1 MPFPRNSVVT
11 LVALAVATTL
21 FAASFDAAMASDSPE
36 PGNGRHPRILYLNS
50 YHYGYEW
57 SDSLGIGAL
66 QVFRQSAP
74 EARVYIEYLDGKH
87 FELTEER
94 KKAELD
100 RILAKYG
107 PDFFDIVVTSD
118 DPAFDFMRTYR
129 DVLTPGKPVVFS
141 GINAV
146 SADDRQIP
154 EGFTGIVE
162 PFDYHG
168 IVSMVR
174 NVFPERKNGYLIVDN
189 SVTGRALVAMAR
201 KLAAD
206 VPDMTL
212 NVLDGA
218 DLSHED
224 LLGILRGLGRDAFVI
239 IGVWQTDRNGHYFN
253 VSEAFQDIINA
264 STAPVFV
271 ILRTSLAI
279 DYAGGSAIS
288 GVHQGRVAAG
298 MALRI
303 LEGTPVSSIPVTS
316 ENIYDRMLNR
326 SAIETRWG
334 VRFDELPAE
343 IQKIPEAFPPETEA
357 PYTATVK
364 LSSDESDYI
373 SRNPVVRVALVDDPP
388 IMIPGASPA
397 GMAVEYMNE
406 LASLTGLRFEWVTCA
421 RRWKDCDGVGEA
433 VDNALVLP
441 AVAETHEGRDKY
453 IFSVPYLRMQSVI
466 FTRDDSR
473 PIIGP
478 QSLKGL
484 KVAVRGKSFLY
495 RQLRQELDG
504 LDLVPFDTSR
514 DAMIAL
520 HDGEVDAFVVHLSI
534 GVTLAREMGF
544 RNIRIA
550 APTNLPPQPF
560 SIAVPLEM
568 PLLAS
573 IIDKG
578 MSAMPADTVE
588 RLRSKYMQDVE
599 FKWGWSTESVLK
611 LVLAVV
617 SVFLIVVFV
626 LLVRARRIKNASVR
640 RELNLQVTLD
650 SIGDAVI
657 VTDNGDRVVRMNPIA
672 RRLTGYDDAEARAK
686 PIAEVMALVDP
697 DTNRTLPIAEAG
709 ALTDD
714 DRPRSTSRIQLN
726 GKDGAR
732 YLVEASASKI
742 TGVHGEKLG
751 QVIVFRDVSR
761 RMQIQDQIQH
771 SRKMEAIG
779 QLAGGVAHDFNNMLS
794 AIQGYSELI
803 LKRAP
808 AGSNEVV
815 YCERILNATER
826 AAGLTSKLLDFARK
840 GKALS
845 TPIDIH
851 ESIKSALALLERSID
866 KSIVITSALEA
877 CDSLI
882 VGDPGQ
888 IQSIILNLCINAR
901 DAMPSG
907 GTLEI
912 STRNV
917 MLNAADCRDNE
928 FPMNPGEHVVIC
940 VQDSG
945 TGIPAGDLEHIFEPF
960 FTTKEVGKGTGLGL
974 AAVHGAILEHAGA
987 IKVYSELGKGTRFTI
1002 YLPVSQES
1010 RTCLTEAYVADLR
1023 HHGTVLVVE
1032 DEGLIRGMADVMLR
1046 DMGFD
1051 VLLAENGAEGVEL
1064 FRQNTDR
1071 IRLVLMDVIMPEM
1084 DGMAALK
1091 AIREI
1096 RPDTLFIVTSGFS
1109 FEHRRDEFMKAGATA
1124 FIGKPFRNA
1133 DLAKVV
1139 DEALKG

>member
-1 MPFPRNSVVT
+1 MPIPRHSMVSI
-11 LVALAVATTL
+11 LALAFVTISFAT
-21 FAASFDAAMASDSPE
+21 ASASPV

-57 SDSLGIGAL
+57 SDSLSIGAM

-94 KKAELD
+94 MKAELD
-100 RILAKYG
+100 RILGKYG

-118 DPAFDFMRTYR
+118 DPAFDFMRAYR
-129 DVLTPGKPVVFS
+129 DLLVPGKPVVFS
-141 GINAV
+141 GVNAA

-154 EGFTGIVE
+154 DGFTGIVE
-162 PFDYHG
+162 PFDYQG
-168 IVSMVR
+168 IVSIVR
-174 NVFPERKNGYLIVDN
+174 QVFPDRRNGYLIVDN
-189 SVTGRALVAMAR
+189 SVTGRVLVAMAR
-201 KLAAD
+201 KLADD
-206 VPDMTL
+206 VPEVTL
-212 NVLDGA
+212 NILDGG

-224 LLGILRGLGRDAFVI
+224 LLDELRGLEDDAFVI
-239 IGVWQTDRNGHYFN
+239 IGVWQTDKSGHYFN
-253 VSEAFQDIINA
+253 VSEAFQDITNA

-279 DYAGGSAIS
+279 GYAGGVAIS
-288 GVHQGRVAAG
+288 GVHQGRIAAG

-316 ENIYDRMLNR
+316 NNLYDRMLNR
-326 SAIETRWG
+326 SAIERGWG
-334 VRFDELPAE
+334 VKWDDLPPE
-343 IQKIPEAFPPETEA
+343 IQKIPETFPPETEA
-357 PYTATVK
+357 PYTTTVK
-364 LSSDESDYI
+364 LTSDESDYI
-373 SRNPVVRVALVDDPP
+373 SGNPIVRVAMVDGPP
-388 IMIPGASPA
+388 IMIPGAVP
-397 GMAVEYMNE
+397 GGIAVEYLNE
-406 LASLTGLRFEWVTCA
+406 LAALIGIKLDWITCGK
-421 RRWKDCDGVGEA
+421 RWKDCEGDANAVEA
-433 VDNALVLP
+433 GLVLP
-441 AVAETHEGRDKY
+441 AVTETHEGREQY
-453 IFSVPYLRMQSVI
+453 TFSTPYLRMQSVI
-466 FTRDDSR
+466 FVRDNSR
-473 PIIGP
+473 PIIGLN
-478 QSLKGL
+478 SLKGL
-484 KVAVRGKSFLY
+484 KVAVPDNSFLY
-495 RQLRQELDG
+495 RQLTQEVDG
-504 LDLVPFDTSR
+504 IEIVPFDLSR
-514 DAMIAL
+514 EAMIAL
-520 HDGEVDAFVVHLSI
+520 HEGEVDAFVVHLSI

-550 APTNLPPQPF
+550 APTNLPTQPF
-560 SIAVPLEM
+560 SIAVPLDK

-578 MSAMPADTVE
+578 MSAMPHDTVE

-599 FKWGWSTESVLK
+599 FRSGWATESVLK
-611 LVLAVV
+611 LVLGVV
-617 SVFLIVVFV
+617 TVFLVVVIV
-626 LLVRARRIKNASVR
+626 LLVRARRIKNASIR

-657 VTDNGDRVVRMNPIA
+657 VTGDADRVVRMNPVA
-672 RRLTGYDDAEARAK
+672 RRLTGYDEADARGK
-686 PIAEVMALVDP
+686 PIEEVMVLVDP
-697 DTNRTLPIAEAG
+697 DTDRMLPIAEAAG
-709 ALTDD
+709 ALTESDTH
-714 DRPRSTSRIQLN
+714 RSPSRVQLN
-726 GKDGAR
+726 GRDGAR
-732 YLVEASASKI
+732 YLVEANASRI
-742 TGVHGEKLG
+742 TGDHGENLG

-761 RMQIQDQIQH
+761 RLQIQDQIQH

-794 AIQGYSELI
+794 AIQGYTELI
-803 LKRAP
+803 LKKAP
-808 AGSNEVV
+808 ANSSESVF
-815 YCERILNATER
+815 CERILNATER

-851 ESIKSALALLERSID
+851 ESIRSALALLERSID
-866 KSIVITSALEA
+866 KSIVITSSLEA

-888 IQSIILNLCINAR
+888 IQSVILNLCINAR

-928 FPMNPGEHVVIC
+928 FPMSPGEHVMIC

-945 TGIPAGDLEHIFEPF
+945 TGIPPRILEHIFEPF

-974 AAVHGAILEHAGA
+974 AAVHGAILEHSGA
-987 IKVYSELGKGTRFTI
+987 IKVYSEPGKGTRFTI
-1002 YLPVSQES
+1002 YLPVSLED

-1032 DEGLIRGMADVMLR
+1032 DEPLIRGMADAMLR

-1064 FRQNTDR
+1064 FRKNSDR

-1096 RPDTLFIVTSGFS
+1096 RPETLFIVTSGFS

-1139 DEALKG
+1139 DESLKD